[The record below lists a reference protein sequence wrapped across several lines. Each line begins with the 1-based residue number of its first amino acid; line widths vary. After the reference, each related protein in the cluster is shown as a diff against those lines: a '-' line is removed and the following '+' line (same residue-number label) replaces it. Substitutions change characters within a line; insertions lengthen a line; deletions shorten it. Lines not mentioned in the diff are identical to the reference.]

1 MPFPKKP
8 RKRLT
13 VLSVIMAFVLVIYSF
28 QVFSLQISDAERYIA
43 QAQGISY
50 RKAAI
55 KAQRGEILDA
65 NGREIAVNR
74 EGYNIVFNKA
84 YFDVSKANDIILRL
98 IRLLSN
104 HSTEWKDTLPIQENA
119 PYSFTDNK
127 TAVSQL
133 KSNLGLAHYATAENC
148 FDEMVER
155 YELSGYDSK
164 TQRLI
169 MGVRY
174 SLESANFSVSNPF
187 TFAED
192 VSSEIMQ
199 AVLEAG
205 MMISGVTV
213 NVVPFREYVDGTLAP
228 HLIGNVGPIY
238 AEEWS
243 KYKDKGYSFDDKV
256 GKSGIEALA
265 EDKLHGIDGE
275 ITYKIDSRGK
285 ILSKEITKQP
295 IPGKTVVLNLDKSI
309 QKETQTALKNA
320 YDTLKQMAGHSVT
333 GAAAVMLDVKTGGVI
348 ASANYPSYDLNTF
361 SEDFE
366 SLAADKKGT
375 PLADRAFQG
384 IYPPGSTVKPAVAV
398 AALEEHK
405 LDYDEDIFCAQRY
418 TRYHDYQPSCMH
430 YHGRTSLNKAISKSC
445 NYFFF
450 ELGYRLKLSNIN
462 KYFKRFGLGIKT
474 GVEVND
480 SKGLLVESSEN
491 ESSGNTL
498 QAAIGQMNAFTPLQL
513 AVYVSTMANEGVR
526 YKASLIDR
534 IVSYDMS
541 KTYEVAK
548 SEVVEKFEISKETI
562 SAVKAGMLSVTVDGT
577 GGATFANYSIKVGGK
592 TGTSQVANGDDH
604 SVFIA
609 FAPFDKPEIAVAIVL
624 EHGASSRTCSTVA
637 REMFDA
643 YFFSNEVTVDTTKP
657 NQVLG

>member
-1 MPFPKKP
+1 MAA
-8 RKRLT
+8 
-13 VLSVIMAFVLVIYSF
+13 VLFLYTF
-28 QVFSLQISDAERYIA
+28 QAFSLQVSDAERYIA

-50 RKAAI
+50 RKVVI
-55 KAQRGEILDA
+55 KAQRGEILDK

-84 YFDVSKANDIILRL
+84 YFDMSKANDSILRL
-98 IRLLSN
+98 CRLLEKSE
-104 HSTEWKDTLPIQENA
+104 TPWKDVLPMTNEA
-119 PYSFTDNK
+119 PFEFTDNADSVSRLK
-127 TAVSQL
+127 T
-133 KSNLGLAHYATAENC
+133 NLGLAHYATDQNC

-155 YELSGYDSK
+155 YELEDYDDK
-164 TQRLI
+164 TKRLL

-174 SLESANFSVSNPF
+174 SIESYDFSVSNPF

-192 VSSEIMQ
+192 VSSDIMQ

-205 MMISGVTV
+205 MILNGVTV
-213 NVVPFREYVDGTLAP
+213 NVVPFRQYVDGTLAP
-228 HLIGNVGPIY
+228 HLIGTVGPIY

-265 EDKLHGIDGE
+265 EDVLHGTDGE
-275 ITYKIDSRGK
+275 ITYKIDSKGK
-285 ILSKEITKQP
+285 ILSSEITKQP
-295 IPGKTVVLNLDKSI
+295 VSGKTVVLNLDKAI
-309 QKETQTALKNA
+309 QSSTQVALKNA
-320 YDTLKQMAGHSVT
+320 VDKLKATGERQIT

-361 SEDFE
+361 SKDFDK
-366 SLAADKKGT
+366 LVADKIGT
-375 PLADRAFQG
+375 PLTDRAFQG
-384 IYPPGSTVKPAVAV
+384 IYPSGSTIKPAVAV
-398 AALEEHK
+398 AALELGK
-405 LDYDEDIFCAQRY
+405 LGYDESIYCSEKY
-418 TRYHDYQPSCMH
+418 TRYPDYQPNCMH
-430 YHGRTSLNKAISKSC
+430 YHGTLDLNKAISKSC

-462 KYFKRFGLGIKT
+462 KYFKLFGLGVKT
-474 GVEVND
+474 GVEIND
-480 SKGLLVESSEN
+480 SSGLLVESSEN

-541 KTYEVAK
+541 EVYEK
-548 SEVVEKFEISKETI
+548 SEPQIMEQFEISKKTI
-562 SAVKAGMLSVTVDGT
+562 DAVKAGMLSVTVDGT
-577 GGATFANYSIKVGGK
+577 GGAVFSSYPIKVGGK

-624 EHGASSRTCSTVA
+624 EHGASSRTCAIVG
-637 REMFDA
+637 REMLDA
-643 YFFSNEVTVDTTKP
+643 YFFSKDVTIDTTMPNEV
-657 NQVLG
+657 LG

>member
-13 VLSVIMAFVLVIYSF
+13 ALSVIMAVVLLLYSF
-28 QVFSLQISDAERYIA
+28 QAFSLQISDAERYIA

-50 RKAAI
+50 RKAVI
-55 KAQRGEILDA
+55 KAQRGEILDI

-74 EGYNIVFNKA
+74 EGYNIVFDKA
-84 YFDVSKANDIILRL
+84 YFDMSKANDLILRL
-98 IRLLSN
+98 CRLL
-104 HSTEWKDTLPIQENA
+104 TESQTKWTDTLPLTEAA
-119 PYSFTDNK
+119 PYSFTENA

-133 KSNLGLAHYATAENC
+133 KTNLGLAHYATAENC
-148 FDEMVER
+148 FDEMVQR
-155 YELSGYDSK
+155 YELDSYD
-164 TQRLI
+164 TETTRLI

-174 SLESANFSVSNPF
+174 SLQSANFSISNPF

-192 VSSEIMQ
+192 VSSDIMQ
-199 AVLEAG
+199 KVLEAG
-205 MMISGVTV
+205 MLLNGVTI

-243 KYKDKGYSFDDKV
+243 KYKGKGYSFDDKV

-265 EDKLHGIDGE
+265 EDRLHGVDGE
-275 ITYKIDSRGK
+275 ITYKIDAKGK
-285 ILSKEITKQP
+285 IISKEITKKP
-295 IPGKTVVLNLDKSI
+295 IPGKTVVLNLNKTI
-309 QKETQTALKNA
+309 QTATQLALKHA
-320 YDTLKQMAGHSVT
+320 VDKLKQQEAPSIT
-333 GAAAVMLDVKTGGVI
+333 GAAAVMLDVSSGGVI
-348 ASANYPSYDLNTF
+348 SSANYPSYDLNTF
-361 SEDFE
+361 SEDFDK
-366 SLAADKKGT
+366 LAADKKGT

-384 IYPPGSTVKPAVAV
+384 IYPAGSTVKPAVAV
-398 AALEEHK
+398 AALEEGV
-405 LDYDEDIFCAQRY
+405 YNASEDIFCSQKYKRY
-418 TRYHDYQPSCMH
+418 ADYQPSCMH

-462 KYFKRFGLGIKT
+462 KYFKRFGLGVKT

-513 AVYVSTMANEGVR
+513 AVYVSTMANEGIR
-526 YKASLIDR
+526 YEARLINKV
-534 IVSYDMS
+534 VSYDMS
-541 KTYEVAK
+541 KTYETVEPTVA
-548 SEVVEKFEISKETI
+548 EQFEISKSTI
-562 SAVKAGMLSVTVDGT
+562 DSVKAGMLSVTVDGT
-577 GGATFANYSIKVGGK
+577 GGATFNNYSIKVGGK
-592 TGTSQVANGDDH
+592 TGTAQVAKGADH

-609 FAPFDKPEIAVAIVL
+609 FAPFDKPEVAVAIVL

-637 REMFDA
+637 REMLDA
-643 YFFSNEVTVDTTKP
+643 YFFAEETTVDLSKP

>member
-1 MPFPKKP
+1 MPFQKKP

-13 VLSVIMAFVLVIYSF
+13 TLSVILAVVLFIYSF

-50 RKAAI
+50 RKAVI

-74 EGYNIVFNKA
+74 EGYNIIFNKA
-84 YFDVSKANDIILRL
+84 YFDMSKANDIILRL
-98 IRLLSN
+98 CRMLTN
-104 HSTEWKDTLPIQENA
+104 YQTEWKDSLPLQKTAPFGFTEN
-119 PYSFTDNK
+119 S

-155 YELSGYDSK
+155 YELSEYDNK
-164 TQRLI
+164 TKRII

-199 AVLEAG
+199 TVLEAG
-205 MMISGVTV
+205 MLISGVTV

-228 HLIGNVGPIY
+228 HLIGTVGPIY
-238 AEEWS
+238 AEEWN

-275 ITYKIDSRGK
+275 ITYKIDAKGK
-285 ILSKEITKQP
+285 ILSKEISKQP

-309 QKETQTALKNA
+309 QKSTQTALKNA
-320 YDTLKQMAGHSVT
+320 VDSLKQIAGHTIS

-348 ASANYPSYDLNTF
+348 SSANYPSYDLNTF

-384 IYPPGSTVKPAVAV
+384 IYPAGSTVKPAVAV
-398 AALEEHK
+398 AALEENK
-405 LDYDEDIFCAQRY
+405 LGYDEDIFCA
-418 TRYHDYQPSCMH
+418 
-430 YHGRTSLNKAISKSC
+430 
-445 NYFFF
+445 
-450 ELGYRLKLSNIN
+450 
-462 KYFKRFGLGIKT
+462 
-474 GVEVND
+474 
-480 SKGLLVESSEN
+480 
-491 ESSGNTL
+491 
-498 QAAIGQMNAFTPLQL
+498 
-513 AVYVSTMANEGVR
+513 
-526 YKASLIDR
+526 
-534 IVSYDMS
+534 
-541 KTYEVAK
+541 
-548 SEVVEKFEISKETI
+548 
-562 SAVKAGMLSVTVDGT
+562 
-577 GGATFANYSIKVGGK
+577 
-592 TGTSQVANGDDH
+592 
-604 SVFIA
+604 
-609 FAPFDKPEIAVAIVL
+609 
-624 EHGASSRTCSTVA
+624 
-637 REMFDA
+637 
-643 YFFSNEVTVDTTKP
+643 
-657 NQVLG
+657 

>member
-1 MPFPKKP
+1 MPFQKKP
-8 RKRLT
+8 RTRLT
-13 VLSVIMAFVLVIYSF
+13 VLSVIMAAVLFLYTF
-28 QVFSLQISDAERYIA
+28 QAFSLQVSDAERYIA

-50 RKAAI
+50 RKVVI
-55 KAQRGEILDA
+55 KAQRGEILDK

-84 YFDVSKANDIILRL
+84 YFDMSKANDSILRL
-98 IRLLSN
+98 CRLLEKSE
-104 HSTEWKDTLPIQENA
+104 TPWKDVLPMTNEA
-119 PYSFTDNK
+119 PFEFTDNADSVSRLK
-127 TAVSQL
+127 T
-133 KSNLGLAHYATAENC
+133 NLGLAHYATDQNC

-155 YELSGYDSK
+155 YELEDYDDK
-164 TQRLI
+164 TKRLL

-174 SLESANFSVSNPF
+174 SIESYDFSVSNPF

-192 VSSEIMQ
+192 VSSDIMQ

-205 MMISGVTV
+205 MILNGVTV
-213 NVVPFREYVDGTLAP
+213 NVVPFRQYVDGTLAP

-265 EDKLHGIDGE
+265 ENVLHGTDGE
-275 ITYKIDSRGK
+275 ITYKIDSKGK
-285 ILSKEITKQP
+285 ILSSEITKQP
-295 IPGKTVVLNLDKSI
+295 ISGKTVVLNLDKAI
-309 QKETQTALKNA
+309 QSSTQVALKNA
-320 YDTLKQMAGHSVT
+320 VDKLKATGERQST

-361 SEDFE
+361 SKDFDK
-366 SLAADKKGT
+366 LVADKIGT
-375 PLADRAFQG
+375 PLTDRAFQG
-384 IYPPGSTVKPAVAV
+384 IYPSGSTIKPAVAV
-398 AALEEHK
+398 AALELGK
-405 LDYDEDIFCAQRY
+405 LGYDESIYCSEKY
-418 TRYHDYQPSCMH
+418 TRYPDYQPNCMH
-430 YHGRTSLNKAISKSC
+430 YHGTLDLNKAISKSC

-462 KYFKRFGLGIKT
+462 KYFKLFGLGVKT
-474 GVEVND
+474 GVEIND
-480 SKGLLVESSEN
+480 SSGLLVESSEN

-541 KTYEVAK
+541 EVYEK
-548 SEVVEKFEISKETI
+548 SEPQIMEQFEISKKTI
-562 SAVKAGMLSVTVDGT
+562 D
-577 GGATFANYSIKVGGK
+577 
-592 TGTSQVANGDDH
+592 
-604 SVFIA
+604 
-609 FAPFDKPEIAVAIVL
+609 
-624 EHGASSRTCSTVA
+624 
-637 REMFDA
+637 
-643 YFFSNEVTVDTTKP
+643 
-657 NQVLG
+657 

>member
-1 MPFPKKP
+1 MAA
-8 RKRLT
+8 
-13 VLSVIMAFVLVIYSF
+13 VLFLYTF
-28 QVFSLQISDAERYIA
+28 QAFSLQVSDAERYIA

-50 RKAAI
+50 RKVII
-55 KAQRGEILDA
+55 KAQRGEILDK

-84 YFDVSKANDIILRL
+84 YFDMSKANDSILRL
-98 IRLLSN
+98 CRLLEKSE
-104 HSTEWKDTLPIQENA
+104 TPWKDVLPLTKEA
-119 PYSFTDNK
+119 PFAFTDNAASVSRLK
-127 TAVSQL
+127 T
-133 KSNLGLAHYATAENC
+133 NLGLAHYATDQNC

-155 YELSGYDSK
+155 YELEGYDDK
-164 TQRLI
+164 TKRLL

-174 SLESANFSVSNPF
+174 SIESYDFSVSNPF

-192 VSSEIMQ
+192 VSSDIMQ

-205 MMISGVTV
+205 MILNGVTV
-213 NVVPFREYVDGTLAP
+213 NVVPFRQYVDGTLAP
-228 HLIGNVGPIY
+228 HLIGTVGPIY

-265 EDKLHGIDGE
+265 EDVLHGTDGE
-275 ITYKIDSRGK
+275 ITYKIDSKGK
-285 ILSKEITKQP
+285 ILSSEITKQP
-295 IPGKTVVLNLDKSI
+295 VSGKTVVLNLDKAI
-309 QKETQTALKNA
+309 QSSTQVALKNA
-320 YDTLKQMAGHSVT
+320 VDKLKATGERQIT

-361 SEDFE
+361 SKDFDK
-366 SLAADKKGT
+366 LVADKVGT
-375 PLADRAFQG
+375 PLTDRAFQG
-384 IYPPGSTVKPAVAV
+384 IYPSGSTIKPAVAV
-398 AALEEHK
+398 AALEMGK
-405 LDYDEDIFCAQRY
+405 LGYDESIYCSEKY
-418 TRYHDYQPSCMH
+418 TRYPDYQPNCMH
-430 YHGRTSLNKAISKSC
+430 YHGTLDLNKAISKSC

-462 KYFKRFGLGIKT
+462 KYFKLFGLGVKT
-474 GVEVND
+474 GVEIND
-480 SKGLLVESSEN
+480 SSGLLVESSEN

-541 KTYEVAK
+541 EVYEK
-548 SEVVEKFEISKETI
+548 SEPQIMEQFEISKKTI
-562 SAVKAGMLSVTVDGT
+562 DAVKAGMLSVTVDGT
-577 GGATFANYSIKVGGK
+577 GGAVFSSYPIKVGGK

-624 EHGASSRTCSTVA
+624 EHGASSRTCAIVG
-637 REMFDA
+637 REMLDA
-643 YFFSNEVTVDTTKP
+643 YFFSKDVTIDTTMPNEV
-657 NQVLG
+657 LG

>member
-1 MPFPKKP
+1 MPFQKKP
-8 RKRLT
+8 RTRLT
-13 VLSVIMAFVLVIYSF
+13 ILSVIMALVLVLYSF
-28 QVFSLQISDAERYIA
+28 QTFSLQVSDAERYIA

-50 RKAAI
+50 RKAVI

-84 YFDVSKANDIILRL
+84 YFDMSKANDTVLRL
-98 IRLLSN
+98 CRLLEN
-104 HSTEWKDTLPIQENA
+104 KETEWKDVLPITKTE
-119 PYSFTDNK
+119 PFTFTDN
-127 TAVSQL
+127 AASVSSL
-133 KSNLGLAHYATAENC
+133 KSRLGLAHYATDQNC

-155 YELSGYDSK
+155 YELESYDK
-164 TQRLI
+164 ATQRRL

-174 SLESANFSVSNPF
+174 SLESYDFSVSNPF

-192 VSSEIMQ
+192 VSSDIMQ

-205 MMISGVTV
+205 MILNGVTI

-228 HLIGNVGPIY
+228 HLIGTVGPIY

-265 EDKLHGIDGE
+265 EDMLHGTDGE
-275 ITYKIDSRGK
+275 ITYKIDSKGK
-285 ILSKEITKQP
+285 ILSSEITKQP
-295 IPGKTVVLNLDKSI
+295 ISGKTVVLNLDKAI
-309 QKETQTALKNA
+309 QSSTQEALKHA
-320 YDTLKQMAGHSVT
+320 VDTLKATEDHSIT

-361 SEDFE
+361 SKDFE
-366 SLAADKKGT
+366 KLASDTKGT
-375 PLADRAFQG
+375 PLTDRAFQG
-384 IYPPGSTVKPAVAV
+384 IYPAGSTVKPAVAV
-398 AALEEHK
+398 AALELGK
-405 LDYDEDIFCAQRY
+405 LAYDEDIYCAQKY
-418 TRYHDYQPSCMH
+418 TKYHDYQPNCMH
-430 YHGRTSLNKAISKSC
+430 FHGRISLNRAISKSC

-450 ELGYRLKLSNIN
+450 EMGYRLGLSNIN
-462 KYFKRFGLGIKT
+462 KYFKLFGLGMKT

-480 SKGLLVESSEN
+480 SKGLLVEN
-491 ESSGNTL
+491 TESSGNTL

-534 IVSYDMS
+534 VVSYDMS
-541 KTYEVAK
+541 EVYEVMK
-548 SEVVEKFEISKETI
+548 PEIVESFEISDKTI
-562 SAVKAGMLSVTVDGT
+562 DAVKAGMLSVTVDGT
-577 GGATFANYSIKVGGK
+577 GGATFANYPIKVGGK
-592 TGTSQVANGDDH
+592 TGTSQVADGDDH

-609 FAPFDKPEIAVAIVL
+609 FAPFDKPEVAVAIVL

-643 YFFSNEVTVDTTKP
+643 YFFSKEVTIDTSKPNEV
-657 NQVLG
+657 LG

>member
-1 MPFPKKP
+1 MAA
-8 RKRLT
+8 
-13 VLSVIMAFVLVIYSF
+13 VLFLYTF
-28 QVFSLQISDAERYIA
+28 QAFSLQVSDAERYIA

-50 RKAAI
+50 RKVII
-55 KAQRGEILDA
+55 KAQRGEILDK

-84 YFDVSKANDIILRL
+84 YFDMSKANDSILRL
-98 IRLLSN
+98 CRLLEKSE
-104 HSTEWKDTLPIQENA
+104 TPWKDVLPLTKEA
-119 PYSFTDNK
+119 PFEFTDNAASVSRLK
-127 TAVSQL
+127 T
-133 KSNLGLAHYATAENC
+133 NLGLAHYATDQNC

-155 YELSGYDSK
+155 YELEDYDDK
-164 TQRLI
+164 TKRLL

-174 SLESANFSVSNPF
+174 SIESYDFSVSNPF

-192 VSSEIMQ
+192 VSSDIMQ

-205 MMISGVTV
+205 MILNGVTV
-213 NVVPFREYVDGTLAP
+213 NVVPFRQYVDGTLAP
-228 HLIGNVGPIY
+228 HLIGTVGPIY

-265 EDKLHGIDGE
+265 EDVLHGTDGE
-275 ITYKIDSRGK
+275 ITYKIDSKGK
-285 ILSKEITKQP
+285 ILSSEITKQP
-295 IPGKTVVLNLDKSI
+295 VSGKTVVLNLDKAI
-309 QKETQTALKNA
+309 QSSTQVALKNA
-320 YDTLKQMAGHSVT
+320 VDKLKATGERQIT

-361 SEDFE
+361 SKDFDK
-366 SLAADKKGT
+366 LVADKVGT
-375 PLADRAFQG
+375 PLTDRAFQG
-384 IYPPGSTVKPAVAV
+384 IYPSGSTIKPAVAV
-398 AALEEHK
+398 AALEMGK
-405 LDYDEDIFCAQRY
+405 LGYDESIYCSEKY
-418 TRYHDYQPSCMH
+418 TRYPDYQPNCMH
-430 YHGRTSLNKAISKSC
+430 YHGTLDLNKAISKSC

-462 KYFKRFGLGIKT
+462 KYFKLFGLGVKT
-474 GVEVND
+474 GVEIND
-480 SKGLLVESSEN
+480 SSGLLVESSEN

-541 KTYEVAK
+541 EVYEK
-548 SEVVEKFEISKETI
+548 SEPQIMEQFEISKKTI
-562 SAVKAGMLSVTVDGT
+562 DAVKAGMLSVTVDGT
-577 GGATFANYSIKVGGK
+577 GGAVFSSYPIKVGGK

-624 EHGASSRTCSTVA
+624 EHGASSRTCAIVG
-637 REMFDA
+637 REMLDA
-643 YFFSNEVTVDTTKP
+643 YFFSKDVTIDTTMPNEV
-657 NQVLG
+657 LG

>member
-1 MPFPKKP
+1 MPFQKKP
-8 RKRLT
+8 RTRLT
-13 VLSVIMAFVLVIYSF
+13 VLSVIMAAVLFLYTF
-28 QVFSLQISDAERYIA
+28 QAFSLQVSDAERYIA

-50 RKAAI
+50 RKAVI
-55 KAQRGEILDA
+55 KAQRGEILDK

-84 YFDVSKANDIILRL
+84 YFDLSKANDHILRL
-98 IRLLSN
+98 CRLLEKSE
-104 HSTEWKDTLPIQENA
+104 TPWKDVLPLTKEA
-119 PYSFTDNK
+119 PFVFTDNDTSVALLK
-127 TAVSQL
+127 T
-133 KSNLGLAHYATAENC
+133 NLGLAHYATDQNC

-155 YELSGYDSK
+155 YELQDYDDK
-164 TQRLI
+164 TKRLI

-174 SLESANFSVSNPF
+174 SLESYDFSVSNPF

-205 MMISGVTV
+205 MILNGVTV
-213 NVVPFREYVDGTLAP
+213 NVVPFRQYVDGTLAP

-243 KYKDKGYSFDDKV
+243 KYKNKGYSFDDKV

-265 EDKLHGIDGE
+265 EDVLHGIDGE
-275 ITYKIDSRGK
+275 ITYKIDSKGK
-285 ILSKEITKQP
+285 ILSSEITKQP
-295 IPGKTVVLNLDKSI
+295 VSGKTVVLNLDKAI
-309 QKETQTALKNA
+309 QSSTQEALKRA
-320 YDTLKQMAGHSVT
+320 VDKLKATEDHSIT

-366 SLAADKKGT
+366 KLVADKTGT
-375 PLADRAFQG
+375 PLTDRAFQG
-384 IYPPGSTVKPAVAV
+384 IYPSGSTVKPAVAV
-398 AALEEHK
+398 AALEMGK
-405 LDYDEDIFCAQRY
+405 LGYDESIYCAQKY
-418 TRYHDYQPSCMH
+418 TRYPDYQPNCMH
-430 YHGRTSLNKAISKSC
+430 FHGKLNLNSAISKSC

-450 ELGYRLKLSNIN
+450 ELGYRLRLSNIN
-462 KYFKRFGLGIKT
+462 KYFKLFGLGVKT

-480 SKGLLVESSEN
+480 SSGLLVESSEN

-541 KTYEVAK
+541 EVYEK
-548 SEVVEKFEISKETI
+548 REPQIVEQFEISKQTI
-562 SAVKAGMLSVTVDGT
+562 DAVKAGMLSVTVDGT
-577 GGATFANYSIKVGGK
+577 GGATFSNYPIKVGGK

-609 FAPFDKPEIAVAIVL
+609 FAPFDKPEVAVAIVL
-624 EHGASSRTCSTVA
+624 EHGASSRTCSTVG
-637 REMFDA
+637 REMLDA
-643 YFFSNEVTVDTTKP
+643 YFFSKDVTIDTTKP
-657 NQVLG
+657 NEVLG